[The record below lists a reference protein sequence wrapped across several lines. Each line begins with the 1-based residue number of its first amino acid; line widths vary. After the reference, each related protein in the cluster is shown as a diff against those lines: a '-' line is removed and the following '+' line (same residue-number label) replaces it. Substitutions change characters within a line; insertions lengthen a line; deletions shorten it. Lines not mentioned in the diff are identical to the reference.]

1 MTVRNLLNKLSLMLF
16 TTGFI
21 FPSFASIDISGY
33 FKSLTSFQAN
43 FSQTVQ
49 QDGSI
54 AQISSGKVYLKK
66 PMLFFWDYTSPEPIQ
81 IISDGE
87 RFYHY
92 DIELMQATVKP
103 VSELSSTPIAL
114 LLDDSQNLNAQFDV
128 TAISV
133 DDVQKS
139 VMNFHNSAE
148 QYYRLIPKANSTDGL
163 PLLQVLIGFSD
174 NKLVFLSAADELG
187 VTTFNFSKVIENQN
201 IDDKTFIFNPP
212 DNVDVLGG

>member
-1 MTVRNLLNKLSLMLF
+1 MTVRNLLSKLSLIILA
-16 TTGFI
+16 TGFI
-21 FPSFASIDISGY
+21 FPSFANIDISSY
-33 FKSLTSFQAN
+33 FKSLSSFQAN

-66 PMLFFWDYTSPEPIQ
+66 PMHFFWDYTSPEPIQ
-81 IISDGE
+81 IISDGKH
-87 RFYHY
+87 FYHY

-114 LLDDSQNLNAQFDV
+114 LLDDSQNLNTQFDV
-128 TAISV
+128 TAISA

-163 PLLQVLIGFSD
+163 SLLQVLIGFSD

-187 VTTFNFSKVIENQN
+187 VTTFNFSEVIENQS